1 MSFLCYH
8 GGVRWNKGMWGN
20 RDRCG
25 DLWKDQRWYLCFTY
39 TPAFTVGLVLENE
52 QVNKRSASGK
62 SYISYPSYK
71 A

>member
-8 GGVRWNKGMWGN
+8 GGIRREKGAWGN
-20 RDRCG
+20 KEIGVVVYGRIR
-25 DLWKDQRWYLCFTY
+25 RWYLCY

-52 QVNKRSASGK
+52 QVNKRSSSGK
-62 SYISYPSYK
+62 SHASYPSYK